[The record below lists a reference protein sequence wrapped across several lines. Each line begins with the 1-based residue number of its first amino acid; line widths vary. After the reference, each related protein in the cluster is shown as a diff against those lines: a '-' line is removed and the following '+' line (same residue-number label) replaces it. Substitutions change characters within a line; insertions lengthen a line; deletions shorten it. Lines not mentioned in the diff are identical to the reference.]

1 MITGLLL
8 SLTMLAVA
16 ADTNAPNTKGT
27 VQYEMVNSL
36 NLNLEDIPGDLAA
49 ILPKEHKSAM
59 VLYFTETNSLYENMG
74 KPEKKS
80 SEFSS
85 SNENTTIR
93 FELSTGGD
101 EEKTYTELTTG
112 RTVEQKEF
120 MGKKFLV
127 SGNGKKPKWKISGR
141 QKMLLGY
148 PLQEAIA
155 ITDKDTI
162 TAWYTSR
169 IPVAAGPMG
178 INGLPGLV
186 LEASVGKN
194 LTVAATAVT
203 LGGEAGP
210 KIKEPVKG
218 RKVSPEQFKQ
228 IIQEKEEEMKTQY
241 GGEGVHINRVI
252 VH

>member
-16 ADTNAPNTKGT
+16 ADTNATGTKGT
-27 VQYEMVNSL
+27 IQYEMVSSL

-59 VLYFTETNSLYENMG
+59 VLYFTETSSLYENLG
-74 KPEKKS
+74 KPEKES
-80 SEFSS
+80 SAFSS
-85 SNENTTIR
+85 SSENTTIR

-101 EEKTYTELTTG
+101 EEKTYTDLATG
-112 RTVEQKEF
+112 RTVEQKDF

-127 SGNGKKPKWKISGR
+127 SSTGDKPKWKISGR

-148 PLQEAIA
+148 PLQEAID
-155 ITDKDTI
+155 ISGKDTVI
-162 TAWYTSR
+162 AWFTTQ
-169 IPVAAGPMG
+169 IPVSAGPMG

-194 LTVAATAVT
+194 LTITATALT
-203 LGGEAGP
+203 FGEDAGH
-210 KIKEPVKG
+210 KIKEPTKG

-252 VH
+252 VR

>member
-16 ADTNAPNTKGT
+16 ADTNAPNTRGT
-27 VQYEMVNSL
+27 VQYEMVNRL
-36 NLNLEDIPGDLAA
+36 DLSMENVPKEFAA
-49 ILPKEHKSAM
+49 MLPKEHRSGM
-59 VLYFTETNSLYENMG
+59 VLYFTAANSLYENLVTPQ
-74 KPEKKS
+74 KES
-80 SEFSS
+80 SEFSAAGEN
-85 SNENTTIR
+85 SNIR
-93 FELSTGGD
+93 IEISNGGN
-101 EEKTYTELTTG
+101 EEKTYTELATG

-120 MGKKFLV
+120 MGKKFLI
-127 SGNGKKPKWKISGR
+127 SGSGEKLKWKISGR
-141 QKMLLGY
+141 QKMLLDY

-194 LTVAATAVT
+194 LTVTATAVT
-203 LGGEAGP
+203 PGEDPGI

-218 RKVSPEQFKQ
+218 KKVSPDQFKK
-228 IIQEKEEEMKTQY
+228 IVQEKEEEMKAQH

-252 VH
+252 VR